1 MARAV
6 LGSVLGSAVGFLIL
20 VAGPQG
26 VQQLAVFA
34 GTTWPAAF
42 AFAGGL
48 AYLGGFVANSERPGR
63 WTSLAIWAGGWLTG
77 VLVAWAGVLMFGSR
91 GD

>member
-1 MARAV
+1 
-6 LGSVLGSAVGFLIL
+6 
-20 VAGPQG
+20 
-26 VQQLAVFA
+26 VQQLAVIA
-34 GTTWPAAF
+34 GNTWLAAI
-42 AFAGGL
+42 ALAGVL
-48 AYLGGFVANSERPGR
+48 AYFGGFVANSERPGR